1 MGNSDCKT
9 AAIRKLLDK
18 ADCPSAN
25 CSAVLSFEYNGDYP
39 GYPCVRLGKPDQEG
53 CRWLTANEESA
64 LCSIFGVQMLGELF
78 DRAGAVRTAGEHAPF
93 TALISLQNAEN
104 GFHGR

>member
-1 MGNSDCKT
+1 MGNSELKT

-39 GYPCVRLGKPDQEG
+39 GCPCVRLGMPEQEDW
-53 CRWLTANEESA
+53 RWLTANEQSA
-64 LCSIFGVQMLGELF
+64 LCSIFGVRTLGQLY
-78 DRAGAVRTAGEHAPF
+78 DLAGAVRTEGEHAPF
-93 TALISLQNAEN
+93 TARISLQNS
-104 GFHGR
+104 